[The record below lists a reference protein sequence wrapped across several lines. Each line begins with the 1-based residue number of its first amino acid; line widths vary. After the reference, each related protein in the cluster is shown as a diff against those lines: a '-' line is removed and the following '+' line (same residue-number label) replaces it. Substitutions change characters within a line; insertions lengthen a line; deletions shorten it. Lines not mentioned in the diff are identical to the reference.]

1 MTGSSRGRLD
11 RKLSRAFRA
20 FTHALDPY
28 ATPFYSQEA
37 KDIVLR
43 RMFEEV
49 DKGFYVDVG
58 ACHPKRRYKLQP

>member
-43 RMFEEV
+43 
-49 DKGFYVDVG
+49 
-58 ACHPKRRYKLQP
+58 